1 QYPLWPPW
9 RLRCRCA
16 ARRRGRR
23 RCGVHRATAQR
34 LRNTRRRTRRDAI
47 GRPAPA
53 HRHRPRHPAR
63 CAAAAARRGNERA
76 RRGERAA
83 GPDRAGEPDGR
94 AHHHRHRPPPRH
106 HPASEA
112 HRGDGPGQGGRR
124 GQPRRTRRA
133 WRALCAPR
141 RSPVHQRH
149 GAGEL
154 TMRPAVRAA
163 TTAGAILVA
172 VTIGIAVRTLYIY
185 GVFTN
190 VTPGFAGRCTAV
202 GGIDGPEDI
211 AIDGTSG
218 LAFIS
223 AFDRR
228 ARAAGRSA
236 SQDGLYVL
244 SLGDAT
250 HLTRLAGTPADF
262 HPHGISLL
270 RDADGLVLMAIN
282 HHADGTN
289 SVEVFDVKLGG
300 NAVLLSET
308 GNIESRELVSPNAI
322 AAVDRERFY
331 IANDHGSTTALGRAL
346 DDYLVLPRAN
356 LLYFDG
362 TVFRVVAQHLAFP
375 SGLALSPDG
384 H

>member
-1 QYPLWPPW
+1 
-9 RLRCRCA
+9 
-16 ARRRGRR
+16 
-23 RCGVHRATAQR
+23 
-34 LRNTRRRTRRDAI
+34 
-47 GRPAPA
+47 
-53 HRHRPRHPAR
+53 
-63 CAAAAARRGNERA
+63 
-76 RRGERAA
+76 
-83 GPDRAGEPDGR
+83 
-94 AHHHRHRPPPRH
+94 
-106 HPASEA
+106 
-112 HRGDGPGQGGRR
+112 
-124 GQPRRTRRA
+124 
-133 WRALCAPR
+133 
-141 RSPVHQRH
+141 
-149 GAGEL
+149 
-154 TMRPAVRAA
+154 MRPAVRAA

-384 H
+384 HFLYATEANARRLDTFTRQPVSGALDETGTLDIPSNVDNLRFDSAGNLWVGSHPKALAMAAFRADPKKPAPSEIFKVTLASGIPQFAEPIYTNDGGQIGGSSVAAVSGKTMLIGSPLDDRILVCRLP